1 MPPSAMPPSTMPA
14 SCLAGARVYAATAV
28 YGADDAQWR
37 RFRRVLRNVHALRSL
52 AANVTLAI
60 AITDDAPPS
69 VTTEPGWRLATT
81 VRRRSR
87 AERNLLMAHYREDVL
102 DSLATARH
110 DYYLVIEADI
120 DLRAWQVDGLC
131 AEYALLGASNTSYA
145 PGLLRVER
153 GKRGVRSLVD
163 LHVGAG
169 CGARRVVVG
178 GRPYATVRNPFAAH
192 WFLPA
197 RHVRWVVTQAARTGG
212 TWLPRLLETAQPRG
226 GGCAGCARYSGLWLG
241 YWFTKLVP
249 LHSVAFPRVEHV
261 LVHHMSDKYV
271 GRKRVT
277 CTVSDFKASV
287 V

>member
-1 MPPSAMPPSTMPA
+1 MPT

-37 RFRRVLRNVHALRSL
+37 RFRRVLRNVHALWSL
-52 AANVTLAI
+52 VANVTLAI

-69 VTTEPGWRLATT
+69 VTAEPGWRLATT

-102 DSLATARH
+102 ESLAAARH

-145 PGLLRVER
+145 PGLLRVEH
-153 GKRGVRSLVD
+153 GPNGVRSLVD
-163 LHVGAG
+163 LHMGAG

-178 GRPYATVRNPFAAH
+178 GRPYATVRNAFAAY

-197 RHVRWVVTQAARTGG
+197 RQLRWAVARAEAARTGGTGG
-212 TWLPRLLETAQPRG
+212 TWLPRLLEPAQPRD
-226 GGCAGCARYSGLWLG
+226 GGCSGCARYSGLWLG

-249 LHSVAFPRVEHV
+249 LRSAAFPRVESV

-271 GRKRVT
+271 FQKRVT
-277 CTVSDFKASV
+277 CNVSDFEASV